1 MLHDY
6 KNIAKIKKV
15 QTATA
20 KASTPLSLQGGSGL
34 EPEPEEHSN
43 PPFVS
48 SHLQMVLVSSHRIVV
63 YSRGSG
69 KLVAP

>member
-1 MLHDY
+1 MLHDYY
-6 KNIAKIKKV
+6 KNIAKIKKCRLP
-15 QTATA
+15 A